1 MKTYRLIFALFSAAA
16 LSSCGQEG
24 VQDITAPAAGAR
36 IKFFNFGV
44 IPTALCSPPTTT
56 PPTPAAPIC
65 AGVNFYANDTKVT
78 AIGSSSGSEATTG
91 TVYGAPANGGL
102 YSAIAPGQ
110 YTISGKIAAATD
122 NGMAV
127 SNVPATLEDGK
138 YYSFYQSGF
147 YDGTAKTV
155 DAFIVEDAFPSTID
169 YSAGNVRF
177 VNAISNANPMTLYA
191 KNTTT
196 GVEVPVGGEVAYK
209 GAGAFTS
216 LPGGFYDLS
225 TRYTGSSTN
234 VLTRPGVSFGG
245 GRVYTITARGDITV
259 TPSTACGTANK
270 TCLDNTTNR

>member
-1 MKTYRLIFALFSAAA
+1 
-16 LSSCGQEG
+16 
-24 VQDITAPAAGAR
+24 
-36 IKFFNFGV
+36 
-44 IPTALCSPPTTT
+44 
-56 PPTPAAPIC
+56 
-65 AGVNFYANDTKVT
+65 VNFWGNGTKLT
-78 AIGSSSGSEATTG
+78 AISSSTGSEATTG
-91 TVYGAPANGGL
+91 TGYGGVGNGGL

-110 YTISGKIAAATD
+110 YTFSGKIAAATD
-122 NGMAV
+122 NGLAV
-127 SNVPATLEDGK
+127 SNVTANLEDGK

-155 DAFIVEDAFPSTID
+155 DAFIVEDAFPATID
-169 YSAGNVRF
+169 YSAANVRF

-196 GVEVPVGGEVAYK
+196 GVEVPIGGEVAYK

-216 LPGGFYDLS
+216 IPAGFYDLS

-259 TPSTACGTANK
+259 APSTACAAANK